1 MLTTIADLFYAA
13 LRHDLPD
20 ALAAKLDGAYRP
32 LSSAEVQARV
42 ERLCLA
48 LRREGLGAGDR
59 VAILAENRPEWA
71 MADYACALL
80 GLVTA
85 PVYPTLNPA
94 QTAQIIRHSG
104 ARMIFCSTPAQLDK
118 VLAAWQELPGLETAV
133 LMAGAVPAAAGRR
146 ILAWEELQA
155 AGLALE
161 DQRPLVRT
169 WARERT
175 ASDLLTLIYT
185 SGTTGEPKGAMLSH
199 GNLVSNIQSAL
210 ELLPIHAGR
219 RCLSFLPLS
228 HIFERMAGH
237 YTMFSAGVAIYYAD
251 DLAALPQ
258 AFLEVR
264 PQLLIAVPRVYEKIY
279 AKVRDS
285 VAAGGLL
292 TRMVFRWAMAAGRE
306 VAQCRFAGREP
317 GALLGLRYSL
327 ADRLVF
333 AKVRARLGGR
343 VELSA
348 SGGAPLGSKLMEFFW
363 AAGVAVYEGYGLS
376 ETSPILAVSRP
387 GEVRPGYVGRPIME
401 RWQGRPFLKLAED
414 GEILCQGP
422 NITSGYWND
431 PRATAEAFDPEG
443 YFRTGDIGGLD
454 EQGRLRITDRKK
466 ELLVTSGGKNV
477 APQPIEKL
485 LASDK
490 YIAQV
495 VVVGDGR
502 HYLTAVVHPNL
513 GTLRWWMARQGL
525 SGLSD
530 AELLAHPR
538 TAAKIMERV
547 ERINA
552 HLSNYERI
560 RKVAL
565 TGEEMTL
572 DNGLLTPSLK
582 IKRRAVDE
590 KYGQAIEAMYAQGA
604 EPDPS
609 SRGALAVVSGDG
621 RLAGKSPAPSPAES

>member
-1 MLTTIADLFYAA
+1 VITTIADLFYAA

-20 ALAAKLDGAYRP
+20 ALTAKVEGAYRP
-32 LSSAEVQARV
+32 LSSGEVQARV

-48 LRREGLGAGDR
+48 MRRDGLGAGDR

-80 GLVTA
+80 GLVTV
-85 PVYPTLNPA
+85 PVYPTLNMA

-104 ARMIFCSTPAQLDK
+104 ARMIFTSTPVQLEK
-118 VLAAWQELPGLETAV
+118 VLTIWPELPGLETAV
-133 LMAGAVPAAAGRR
+133 LMAGALPAAAGRR
-146 ILAWEELQA
+146 IFAWEELQA
-155 AGLALE
+155 AGRALE
-161 DQRPLVRT
+161 DQRPLVSA
-169 WARERT
+169 WGRERT

-185 SGTTGEPKGAMLSH
+185 SGTTGEPKGAMLTH

-210 ELLPIHAGR
+210 ALLPIHAGR

-237 YTMFSAGVAIYYAD
+237 YTMFSAGVAIYYAE

-264 PQLLIAVPRVYEKIY
+264 PQVLIAVPRVYEKIY

-285 VAAGGLL
+285 VAAAGFPA
-292 TRMVFRWAMAAGRE
+292 RMVFHWAMVAGRE
-306 VAQCRFAGREP
+306 VALCRFANRKP
-317 GALLGLRYSL
+317 GALLRLRYRL

-343 VELSA
+343 VEMSA
-348 SGGAPLGSKLMEFFW
+348 SGGAPLGPKLMEFFW
-363 AAGVAVYEGYGLS
+363 AAGVSVYEGYGLS

-387 GEVRPGYVGRPIME
+387 GEVRPGYVGRPILDQ
-401 RWQGRPFLKLAED
+401 WQGRPFLKLAED

-422 NITSGYWND
+422 NITRGYWND
-431 PRATAEAFDPEG
+431 PRASAEAFDEEG

-454 EQGRLRITDRKK
+454 EQGRLQITDRKK
-466 ELLVTSGGKNV
+466 DILVTSGGKNV

-485 LASDK
+485 LVSDK

-495 VVVGDGR
+495 VLIGDGR
-502 HYLTAVVHPNL
+502 NYLTAVVHPNI
-513 GTLRWWMARQGL
+513 GTLRGWWARQGL
-525 SGLSD
+525 PSLSD

-547 ERINA
+547 ERINV

-565 TGEEMTL
+565 IGEEMTL
-572 DNGLLTPSLK
+572 ENGLLTPSLK
-582 IKRRAVDE
+582 IKRRAVNE
-590 KYGQAIEAMYAQGA
+590 QYGRMIEAMYGEGA
-604 EPDPS
+604 ELEPS
-609 SRGALAVVSGDG
+609 SRVAQVPCGF
-621 RLAGKSPAPSPAES
+621 P